1 MTIHYLCMCTKMVRN
16 IYCIFRF
23 LYLSIILMIS
33 GVINEDIIVGIT
45 GPVMGV
51 KISSIK
57 TAIIIEINK
66 LLFIFIIIFLI
77 I

>member
-1 MTIHYLCMCTKMVRN
+1 MVRN

>member
-1 MTIHYLCMCTKMVRN
+1 
-16 IYCIFRF
+16 
-23 LYLSIILMIS
+23 MIS